1 MLSIHFPDVHEF
13 TERDVQLSALL
24 GRQAADLLDSRV
36 RQMEAAAS
44 KAETSQ
50 VRELLG
56 RLVQVQEEERRR
68 ISRDIHDQMGQQM
81 TALRMQIESL
91 RSKCERSPDMA
102 AHVGR
107 IDHLAEELDQSVDFL
122 TWELRPAA
130 LDRLGLSDALADV
143 CTRLVGTISRC
154 RRIPRVRCRRR
165 SAGG

>member
-1 MLSIHFPDVHEF
+1 
-13 TERDVQLSALL
+13 
-24 GRQAADLLDSRV
+24 
-36 RQMEAAAS
+36 MEAAAS
-44 KAETSQ
+44 KVETSQ

-68 ISRDIHDQMGQQM
+68 ISATSTIKWASRWPPC
-81 TALRMQIESL
+81 ACKIESL
-91 RSKCERSPDMA
+91 RSKCERSPDLA

-143 CTRLVGTISRC
+143 DEAGRPSSTLPPNTTRRPSPTF
-154 RRIPRVRCRRR
+154 
-165 SAGG
+165 AGG